1 VFPRKL
7 LIAGLLAASVFCA
20 EQISAQQS
28 SAQLSSSQP
37 GAEQQNSSQPKVK
50 VNVLNVCTPSV
61 DDQKELTSA
70 LGKIPAKPAFGA
82 DYEISRGHSILDP
95 NTPIPGMEQI
105 AGGAAAAATASAASA
120 DWVRI
125 RREFPSANLFSNV
138 QYSFS
143 VDSANMVETLV
154 LRVRDPK
161 DVMEISIEDSASA
174 VTTAAAM
181 LSTSTPVSRIR
192 LERFGKSSIALAR
205 CPGTADSPAPDQS
218 MFEPI
223 FRSAS
228 ATMERYRGVLG
239 ARRMIPQELA
249 RLGPASGKKSSG
261 KSGAG
266 KPPAAKSANGA
277 DAKSEEKNT
286 P

>member
-1 VFPRKL
+1 VFPPKL
-7 LIAGLLAASVFCA
+7 LIATLAIAVVSCA
-20 EQISAQQS
+20 QHTYA
-28 SAQLSSSQP
+28 QP
-37 GAEQQNSSQPKVK
+37 GAEQPSSSQQPKVK
-50 VNVLNVCTPSV
+50 VNVLNVCTPSA
-61 DDQKELTSA
+61 DDQKELSSA
-70 LGKIPAKPAFGA
+70 LGKIPPKPAFGA

-95 NTPIPGMEQI
+95 NTPIPGMESLS
-105 AGGAAAAATASAASA
+105 AGAAAAAASA

-125 RREFPSANLFSNV
+125 RREFPSANSFSNV

-192 LERFGKSSIALAR
+192 IERFGKSSIALAR
-205 CPGTADSPAPDQS
+205 CPGTADAPAPNQAS
-218 MFEPI
+218 YEPI
-223 FRSAS
+223 FKSAS
-228 ATMERYRGVLG
+228 TTMEHYRDVLG
-239 ARRMIPQELA
+239 ARRMVPQELA
-249 RLGPASGKKSSG
+249 RLGVGSGKNAGGKTAPRKSAKDG
-261 KSGAG
+261 VA
-266 KPPAAKSANGA
+266 PAAKG
-277 DAKSEEKNT
+277 EERNN